1 MTTPRMSNRLS
12 NERVSTNQISE
23 ILTSNIDFVQKT
35 VKLGARKLLVLTER
49 DSTLNV
55 LKALT

>member
-1 MTTPRMSNRLS
+1 MSNRLS
-12 NERVSTNQISE
+12 NDVVSTNQISE
-23 ILTSNIDFVQKT
+23 ILTSDIDLVQKT